1 MKDIHRAPFSVI
13 GRRFLLP
20 NALLLAAALVLL
32 VLGDRPPLSYLLLCP
47 LHLIGLYCPTCGM
60 TRAVR
65 ALLALDPLAAL
76 GYHPLLP
83 LLLSSAVYCEVAWL
97 LFVMRGRAVLSKVR
111 LVLLITAAAF
121 ALYFAL
127 RNILLLGFGIDPL
140 GDFIS

>member
-1 MKDIHRAPFSVI
+1 MRDEHRALAARI
-13 GRRFLLP
+13 GRRFLFP
-20 NALLLAAALVLL
+20 NAILCAAVLLLVLL
-32 VLGDRPPLSYLLLCP
+32 GGRPPFSYLAICP

-83 LLLSSAVYCEVAWL
+83 LLFAAVLYYEVAWL
-97 LFVMRGRAVLSKVR
+97 LSVIRGRAVLRRLR
-111 LVLLITAAAF
+111 LVFWITAAAF
-121 ALYFAL
+121 LGYFIL
-127 RNILLLGFGIDPL
+127 RNVLLLGFGIDPL